1 MSSTKS
7 SSSRVVLAI
16 PAFVLL
22 MACVLGTAMVINAA
36 TATRA
41 TAAGPRTANLHL
53 TILATKPGTEIGP
66 AYSATDLTLPAHAK
80 VTVTIV
86 DQDLGDTALPAGSPF
101 SAVRGTVGNVAYVDG
116 IPYRSL
122 DPTKVAHTFT
132 VPQLGLNVPL
142 PGDLPSG
149 QKVSTVTFTFVTGKA
164 GTYMWQC
171 MDPCGSGSSGW
182 EGPMATMGY
191 MMGTLTVK

>member
-1 MSSTKS
+1 MSTTKRS
-7 SSSRVVLAI
+7 SSHLVLAI
-16 PAFVLL
+16 PGFVLL
-22 MACVLGTAMVINAA
+22 MACMLGTVMVINAA
-36 TATRA
+36 TASKA
-41 TAAGPRTANLHL
+41 TAAGHRAGHLNL
-53 TILATKPGTEIGP
+53 TILATRPGTDVGP
-66 AYSATDLTLPAHAK
+66 AYSITDFTLPAHAK

-101 SAVRGTVGNVAYVDG
+101 SAVKGTVGNVAYVDG

-122 DPTKVAHTFT
+122 DPSKVAHTFT

-142 PGDLPSG
+142 PGDLPAG
-149 QKVSTVTFTFVTGKA
+149 QKVSTVTFTFITGKA

-171 MDPCGSGSSGW
+171 MDPCGSGSGW

-191 MMGTLTVK
+191 MMGTMTIK